1 MDFREVLKLQL
12 EEYQGELKRL
22 ISGLTDEERRKMP
35 SEMSHHI
42 DFALW
47 HATRAEDVLL
57 NFGAK
62 ETDQV
67 WVQDGWHERFNIPA
81 RDVGVGYSAEQ
92 VREMPSTPIELLLGY
107 HEACREQTLDYISHV
122 DPLELDQR
130 CPFEALHRQLP
141 DITKGGVL
149 AHIVVETSQHLGQ
162 IGYIRGIL
170 RGINS

>member
-1 MDFREVLKLQL
+1 M
-12 EEYQGELKRL
+12 
-22 ISGLTDEERRKMP
+22 
-35 SEMSHHI
+35 
-42 DFALW
+42 
-47 HATRAEDVLL
+47 LL

-62 ETDQV
+62 ETDQL

-107 HEACREQTLDYISHV
+107 HEACREQTLDYISNV
-122 DPLELDQR
+122 DPLELDKR

>member
-62 ETDQV
+62 ETDQL

-122 DPLELDQR
+122 DPLELDKR

-162 IGYIRGIL
+162 IVYIRGIL

>member
-62 ETDQV
+62 ETDQL
-67 WVQDGWHERFNIPA
+67 WVQDGLHERFNIPA

-122 DPLELDQR
+122 DPLELDKR